1 MSQSTLEELSMLQYR
16 VVQKF
21 GAPIQCMQDCS
32 RFSAVLHKEVGKALS
47 ASTIYR
53 FFMQSDHYHLHYK
66 STLNVLSRFIGYDS
80 FDDFRMAVEQA
91 RFEFLIAS
99 NKQDGDFRSLISV
112 LVKNRCFDLIKEYL
126 DGIPYDSPDEFMAE
140 LGWSIYM
147 ALRQNP
153 EVELEFYQSF
163 CSNMIVRKGFYEYGA
178 DPEFNLPRYEDA
190 LACYLSAT
198 PTVPEQYRLRDF
210 IFGHTMLL
218 RHDFMHGRWSQFSHR
233 WNQFMKSE
241 VIEAAFEQ
249 VTPAFPLS
257 RLCGTMIMHAH
268 IEDNKNMLDETIA
281 WIFQYGQLA
290 IRQFSFVE
298 RRALLHC
305 VLEALI
311 SIGANEDLMLRFIDL
326 FPGTYHADCLKN
338 PKSGI
343 IDILVS
349 TNFNGLSFKTR
360 SVSALQMRKSVRP
373 QRESAN

>member
-1 MSQSTLEELSMLQYR
+1 MSQASLEELSMLQYR

-21 GAPIQCMQDCS
+21 GAPIQSMQDCS
-32 RFSAVLHKEVGKALS
+32 RFSTVLHKEVGKALS

-99 NKQDGDFRSLISV
+99 NKQSGDFKSLISV
-112 LVKNRCFDLIKEYL
+112 LIKNRCFELIKEYL

-140 LGWSIYM
+140 LGWSIYI

-153 EVELEFYQSF
+153 DVELEFYQQFS
-163 CSNMIVRKGFYEYGA
+163 SHMVVRKGFFEYGA
-178 DPEFNLPRYEDA
+178 DPEFHLNRYKDG

-218 RHDFMHGRWSQFSHR
+218 RHDFMHGRWTQFSHR
-233 WNQFMKSE
+233 WDQFMKSE
-241 VIEAAFEQ
+241 VIEAAFDQ
-249 VTPAFPLS
+249 VKPAFPLA
-257 RLCGTMIMHAH
+257 RLCGVMIMHAH
-268 IEDNKNMLDETIA
+268 IGGNQNMLDETIA
-281 WIFQYGQLA
+281 WVFQYCEVS
-290 IRQFSFVE
+290 IRQISFVE

-311 SIGANEDLMLRFIDL
+311 SIGSNEELMLRLIDV
-326 FPGTYHADCLKN
+326 FPGTYQMDYMKS

-343 IDILVS
+343 IEILVS

-360 SVSALQMRKSVRP
+360 SVSALQMRKSMRP
-373 QRESAN
+373 QQESAK